1 MKEVL
6 SIENAILDYASKNG
20 RFGLSQIIDSL
31 GINRNSVSHYLTK
44 LSRSHKIDRVGTG
57 QYQIHA
63 KQNFS
68 YIPSDA
74 VVNLYERLK
83 KELPFTDFCIYDGS
97 VFAPLQHHVVVN
109 NAIYVETNR
118 DAIDS
123 VFNRLKDQG
132 LTVYKQPDAAFIFD
146 YVNLQ
151 DKCIIVKPY
160 ITEAPVK
167 KINNIVVPTIEKL
180 LVDIQRDPDFEY
192 MRGSE
197 SHYIFETAIDQFLV
211 NETKLLRYANRRGCK
226 EEILIL
232 IKKTNNYDR

>member
-1 MKEVL
+1 MT
-6 SIENAILDYASKNG
+6 IENAILDYASKNG
-20 RFGLSQIIDSL
+20 RFGLSQIIDIL
-31 GINRNSVSHYLTK
+31 GINKNSVSHYLTK
-44 LSRSHKIDRVGTG
+44 LSRCNKIDRVGSG
-57 QYQIHA
+57 QYQIHT
-63 KQNFS
+63 KQDFT
-68 YIPSDA
+68 YVPSSA
-74 VVNLYERLK
+74 VIELYKCLK

-97 VFAPLQHHVVVN
+97 IFTPLQHHVVVN

-118 DAIDS
+118 DAIGT
-123 VFNRLKDQG
+123 VFNRLKEQG
-132 LTVYKQPDAAFIFD
+132 LTVYKQPDAVFMFD

-167 KINNIVVPTIEKL
+167 KINNIVVPTLEKL
-180 LVDIQRDPDFEY
+180 LVDIQRDPDFDY

-226 EEILIL
+226 EELL
-232 IKKTNNYDR
+232 LQIKSDK